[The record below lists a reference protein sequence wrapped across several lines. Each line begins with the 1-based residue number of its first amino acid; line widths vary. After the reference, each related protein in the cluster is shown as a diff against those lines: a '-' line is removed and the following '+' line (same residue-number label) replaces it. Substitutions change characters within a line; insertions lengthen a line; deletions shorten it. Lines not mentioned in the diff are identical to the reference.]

1 MLIQLKSCFKNI
13 MAEGGDFGYDDP
25 SLDHAIDHDD
35 DEDTQPLLTNKT
47 GSFTT
52 STPAYQTCVREELQM
67 KEMRRRHFGGPET
80 SYEETP
86 FCGTEKLEKRLAK
99 LRRDAITGM
108 LNTTAIPDVI
118 NPLPFDQQQEEI
130 QRVRDFIK
138 KRYPNADISK
148 LVISFSSKKP
158 MDIVI
163 KGPRGGE
170 TRIIKDNGSDFQKS
184 FLNLTYVKRAL
195 GESYEEFAKKQEQ
208 RIYEER
214 KMLADVV
221 RKSPEKREIID
232 SLKEKNLKKR
242 NRKKKEKER
251 KFYETK
257 QTEEIKEREE
267 QIKKQNEA
275 DQKVLNDENAFP

>member
-1 MLIQLKSCFKNI
+1 
-13 MAEGGDFGYDDP
+13 MAEGGDDP

-86 FCGTEKLEKRLAK
+86 FGGTEKLEKRLAK

-208 RIYEER
+208 RIHEER

-232 SLKEKNLKKR
+232 SLKEKNFKKR
-242 NRKKKEKER
+242 NRKKKKKKESFMKQNKQKKLKNEKN
-251 KFYETK
+251 KLK
-257 QTEEIKEREE
+257 NKMK
-267 QIKKQNEA
+267 QIKKS
-275 DQKVLNDENAFP
+275 